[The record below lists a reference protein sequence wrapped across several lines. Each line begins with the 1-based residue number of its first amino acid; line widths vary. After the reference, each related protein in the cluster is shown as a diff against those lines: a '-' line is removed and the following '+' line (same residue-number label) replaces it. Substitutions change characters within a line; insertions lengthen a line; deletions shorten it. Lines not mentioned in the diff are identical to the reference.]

1 MIAMLSEY
9 LKEFKEYL
17 ERFKSVDINFSE
29 VLNMSK
35 KFIIGRLKQIF
46 GDSSTIFTNINSE
59 ITIFNK
65 IFQMIDYDIDEE
77 VERRLP
83 KNDNRFMIGVRMEKR
98 IEIKKEIITNLLDFI
113 LIILLAHTPYF
124 NAFIKKYA
132 EIKKIKV
139 IKKLPNKISVWEFIK
154 IASRSRIN
162 DLHLERLDLENGLVD
177 ITTIKEIF
185 AKEIIRVELM
195 ELGEN
200 IKKRKLPDDNV
211 VKELLDEI
219 NNYLKD
225 KIKYE
230 HVGRIKALK
239 FKGNIP
245 LEWHPPCIRGILN
258 DILSG
263 GSPSHYARRSFVVY
277 WFCAKFNPNLRPLD
291 KNGNLVNVS
300 ATDIAPEEEIE
311 KFIDELIE
319 MLFKN
324 VEDFDEKKTRY
335 YIMHNI
341 GYKVGHGRLTHCEY
355 CKNWQNDGGKGLSYY
370 CKPDELCKKKFIIH
384 PLDYLCYNI
393 NKHLNKEKFKKMK
406 KEDKNG
412 DNK

>member
-1 MIAMLSEY
+1 MLLEY
-9 LKEFKEYL
+9 LDEFKDIDFLKALKDYELLILSKLKYIFEGSNEYEMDLRNFLRFENL
-17 ERFKSVDINFSE
+17 ERDKLDA
-29 VLNMSK
+29 L
-35 KFIIGRLKQIF
+35 
-46 GDSSTIFTNINSE
+46 
-59 ITIFNK
+59 
-65 IFQMIDYDIDEE
+65 IDY
-77 VERRLP
+77 L
-83 KNDNRFMIGVRMEKR
+83 
-98 IEIKKEIITNLLDFI
+98 
-113 LIILLAHTPYF
+113 LIILLSHTPYF
-124 NAFIKKYA
+124 NAFVRKYA
-132 EIKKIKV
+132 EIKKSDIV
-139 IKKLPNKISVWEFIK
+139 KKLPNKISVWEFIK
-154 IASRSRIN
+154 TASRSRNN
-162 DLHLERLDLENGLVD
+162 DLHLERLDLKNGYVD
-177 ITTIKEIF
+177 ITEIKEIYAREF
-185 AKEIIRVELM
+185 VRVELKK
-195 ELGEN
+195 LGDMA
-200 IKKRKLPDDNV
+200 KQAKLPDEEIIKD
-211 VKELLDEI
+211 LLEKI

-230 HVGRIKALK
+230 QIEGIKALN

-291 KNGNLVNVS
+291 KNGNLVNIS
-300 ATDIAPEEEIE
+300 ATDIASEEEIE
-311 KFIDELIE
+311 RFIDELIE

-370 CKPDELCKKKFIIH
+370 CKPDEICKKKFIIH

-393 NKHLNKEKFKKMK
+393 NRHLKEERAKKTKENKQVEQKKRK
-406 KEDKNG
+406 I
-412 DNK
+412 